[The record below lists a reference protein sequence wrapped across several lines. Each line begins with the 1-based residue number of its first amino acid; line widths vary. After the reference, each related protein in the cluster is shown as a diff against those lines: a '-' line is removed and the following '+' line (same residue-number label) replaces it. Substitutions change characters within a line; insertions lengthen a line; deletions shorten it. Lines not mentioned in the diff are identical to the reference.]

1 MGSVEATYTVAGR
14 NPIPSLRISFAW
26 TFVGN
31 AVYAMCQ
38 WGMISV
44 LAKLGSAAGVG
55 QFALGLATTA
65 PLFMLTNLA
74 LRSVQAT
81 DARCEFDFASYFTL
95 RSIATV
101 LALIS
106 TLIIVTVIGSGR
118 QTSLVILFV
127 GGAKAVECFS
137 DVIFGLLQKNE
148 RLDQVAVSMMLKGG
162 LSFVVFGAT
171 FFYSRSVV
179 AASLS
184 LGIAWLL
191 VFLLYDLRLARKLQT
206 LSGRFFSDDAT
217 RLTQLAK
224 LAFPLG
230 VVTALSSF
238 NFNIPRY
245 AIQHFRGSSELG
257 IFSALG
263 YLVVVM
269 TLVVNALAQSA
280 AVRLSKYYASG
291 HAREFKGL
299 LFRMA
304 AICLLAAI
312 FGMGVCKVIGPAI
325 LRLLYGREYA
335 DHVALLQIFIAT
347 SGISAVAAV
356 LGCGMTAARR
366 FRAQVPVLAATL
378 GSCAILVWALTPRF
392 GMCGAAAAMLVS
404 ACVQSL
410 GGYLVVRSAL
420 RQPRSAEPGVSE
432 AMMRAESLA
441 MADEYARD

>member
-14 NPIPSLRISFAW
+14 NPVPSLRISFAW

-31 AVYAMCQ
+31 VVYAMCQ
-38 WGMISV
+38 WGMISI

-106 TLIIVTVIGSGR
+106 TLIIVTVIGSDR

-127 GGAKAVECFS
+127 GGAKAVESFS

-162 LSFVVFGAT
+162 LSLVVFGAT

-179 AASLS
+179 AASFRYDCV
-184 LGIAWLL
+184 AA
-191 VFLLYDLRLARKLQT
+191 VFLLYDLRLARKLQA
-206 LSGRFFSDDAT
+206 LSGKFFSDDT
-217 RLTQLAK
+217 SRLTQLAK

-245 AIQHFRGSSELG
+245 AIQHFRGASELG

-291 HAREFKGL
+291 RPGNLRACCCGW
-299 LFRMA
+299 
-304 AICLLAAI
+304 
-312 FGMGVCKVIGPAI
+312 PA
-325 LRLLYGREYA
+325 
-335 DHVALLQIFIAT
+335 
-347 SGISAVAAV
+347 SA
-356 LGCGMTAARR
+356 CWP
-366 FRAQVPVLAATL
+366 RA
-378 GSCAILVWALTPRF
+378 LVWVF
-392 GMCGAAAAMLVS
+392 VS
-404 ACVQSL
+404 
-410 GGYLVVRSAL
+410 
-420 RQPRSAEPGVSE
+420 
-432 AMMRAESLA
+432 
-441 MADEYARD
+441 